1 MESATPIIFSEAFSA
16 AQPPPPFPVHKRH
29 WQFLNL
35 DCVPRCAGGST
46 QPLPVQSKGV
56 LAATKQPGNLKPEVE
71 GSSACTSIS
80 IACAAHTWLNG
91 DFGAEGVQNVRGSGG
106 GSGDGGSSSWGP
118 SRGRSGYAGAAATGS
133 GSGVPSNACPEHCDK

>member
-1 MESATPIIFSEAFSA
+1 MESSTLKRFRL
-16 AQPPPPFPVHKRH
+16 PPPPLPVHKRH

-91 DFGAEGVQNVRGSGG
+91 GFGAEGVQNVSGSGG
-106 GSGDGGSSSWGP
+106 GSGGGGSSSWGP
-118 SRGRSGYAGAAATGS
+118 SRGRSGYAGAA
-133 GSGVPSNACPEHCDK
+133 GSGVPSNACRKRYDKR